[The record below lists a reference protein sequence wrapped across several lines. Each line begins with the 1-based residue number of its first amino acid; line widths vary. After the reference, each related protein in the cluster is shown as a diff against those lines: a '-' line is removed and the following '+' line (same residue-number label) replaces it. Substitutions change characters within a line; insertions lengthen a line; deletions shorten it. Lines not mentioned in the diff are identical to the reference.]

1 MKRKRIIS
9 ILSLLL
15 GILLLLGCTGK
26 NNAQEAE
33 TAADASENAGTSG
46 ETGFSFGTPPD
57 GMGQPPE
64 GWNGEGTPPAPPEGW
79 NGDGQSFTPPEGWNG
94 EGTPPSLPE
103 NTEQSSQGG
112 FGGQPPQGG
121 NGNGQPP
128 QGGPGNGQ
136 PPQGGFGGQPPQ
148 GGPGGSAADIT
159 YSAATEITAAETQE
173 RQTYTSATADENA
186 LLIGTTGTVELRYP
200 TVTKTGDSNGGD
212 ACNFYGLNAGVLCK
226 DGAQVTIR
234 GGTVETAAD
243 GANGV
248 FCYGG
253 NGGRNGAEGDGT
265 TVTLFDTTITTTGNG
280 SGGIMT
286 TGGGTTYAYELNITT
301 SGQSS
306 APIRTDRGGGTV
318 VVDGGTYT
326 SNGLGSPAIYSTA
339 DITAANATLVSN
351 LSEGVVIEG
360 KNAVRLEN
368 CALTANNTQRN
379 SNAAFLDS
387 IMLYQSMSGDADTG
401 TAQFTMTGG
410 SLVSKS
416 GHVFHVTNTNAVI
429 ELEDVTIT
437 NENAANV
444 LLSVCRDGWS
454 GAGNTAT
461 LKAKAQTLSGM
472 ILVGSD
478 STLTLELTNGSAF
491 TGAIAG
497 QITDAKGE
505 TVSTEVGTVY
515 VTLDASSSWTLTAD
529 TYITSFT
536 GDPSRIVTNGF
547 SLYVN
552 GEKLA

>member
-94 EGTPPSLPE
+94 DGTPPSLPE

-121 NGNGQPP
+121 NGGQPP
-128 QGGPGNGQ
+128 QGGPGN
-136 PPQGGFGGQPPQ
+136 GQPPQ

-200 TVTKTGDSNGGD
+200 TVVKTGDSNGGD

-226 DGAQVTIR
+226 DGAQVTIK
-234 GGTVETAAD
+234 GGTIETAAD

-318 VVDGGTYT
+318 VVNGGTYT

-360 KNAVRLEN
+360 KNTVRLEN
-368 CALTANNTQRN
+368 CSLTANNTQRN
-379 SNAAFLDS
+379 SNASFLDS

-401 TAQFTMTGG
+401 TAQFAMTGG
-410 SLVSKS
+410 SLVSRS

-429 ELEDVTIT
+429 ELEGVTIT
-437 NENAANV
+437 NEDTANV

-478 STLTLELTNGSAF
+478 STLTLELTDGSSF

-497 QITDAKGE
+497 QITNAKGE
-505 TVSTEVGTVY
+505 TVSTEVGTVH
-515 VTLDASSSWTLTAD
+515 VTLDASSTWTLTAD

>member
-64 GWNGEGTPPAPPEGW
+64 GWNG
-79 NGDGQSFTPPEGWNG
+79 D
-94 EGTPPSLPE
+94 GTPPSLPE

-136 PPQGGFGGQPPQ
+136 PPQGGPGNGQPPQ
-148 GGPGGSAADIT
+148 GGPGGSAADVT

-173 RQTYTSATADENA
+173 HQTYTSATADENA

-200 TVTKTGDSNGGD
+200 TVVKTGDSNGGD

-226 DGAQVTIR
+226 DGAQVTIK
-234 GGTVETAAD
+234 GGTIETAAD

-360 KNAVRLEN
+360 KNTVRLEN
-368 CALTANNTQRN
+368 CSLTANNTQRN

-429 ELEDVTIT
+429 ELEGVAIT
-437 NENAANV
+437 NEDAANV

-497 QITDAKGE
+497 TITDAKGE
-505 TVSTEVGTVY
+505 TVSTEIGTVH
-515 VTLDASSSWTLTAD
+515 VTLDASSTWTLTAD